1 MARGKGKGGK
11 SSSVGNFIKRTEIT
25 NISVSDGGY
34 EGRDDD
40 DGKVTISWTPA
51 SNTRNRPTGYK
62 VYVDGVLKTT
72 VAYGTNSVDVTGL
85 TTGSSKNISV
95 VPYDAYIEQETAA
108 STATVTAVPKTM
120 TAPTATNVG
129 SGRAYNN
136 GRADVAFTA
145 PGDNGSAIID
155 YTVTSSPGG
164 YTATGASSPIS
175 VTGLQSGVAYTFTV
189 KARNANGSSVASPA
203 SNSITATTVPATPSA
218 PSASSPSAG
227 VDSVSWSAPANG
239 GSGITNYHW
248 ESDDAKSGDT
258 GTGLSVNVNQ
268 EQGTSQSYRVY
279 ATNAN
284 GNSAWSSYSGA
295 ITTTFSFVPFSVFG
309 FSPFAVFGFS
319 PFSVFGFSPF
329 GFSPFSVFGF
339 SPFGFSPFGFSPF
352 GFSPFGFSPFSPY
365 GFATTSYGVKCI
377 DGETYI
383 RLKPGAGTETTDP
396 ATGKKT
402 LVSADGIVV
411 AKQAKDIQI
420 GDTVASVDYSEIDPS
435 APDYEVFNWSSNSLT
450 FVANAETTITDIEE
464 SAKIQT
470 IYFNGDDSAQF
481 TLEHPILVKRT
492 VDGVDNYGF
501 AMVAEIS
508 IGDKIFKY
516 NSVNSSY
523 DEVLITSIDISAGE
537 KTTYTFSAE
546 PVDLIIAGDIVTH
559 NK

>member
-1 MARGKGKGGK
+1 MSKQA
-11 SSSVGNFIKRTEIT
+11 
-25 NISVSDGGY
+25 
-34 EGRDDD
+34 GRMSQGANDFLAPYAP
-40 DGKVTISWTPA
+40 TI
-51 SNTRNRPTGYK
+51 G
-62 VYVDGVLKTT
+62 
-72 VAYGTNSVDVTGL
+72 
-85 TTGSSKNISV
+85 
-95 VPYDAYIEQETAA
+95 
-108 STATVTAVPKTM
+108 
-120 TAPTATNVG
+120 TATNVP

-136 GRADVAFTA
+136 GRADVTFTA
-145 PGDNGSAIID
+145 DGRNAATSF
-155 YTVTSSPGG
+155 TVTSSPGG
-164 YTATGASSPIS
+164 YTGTGASSPIS
-175 VTGLQSGVAYTFTV
+175 VTGLQSNVAYTFTV
-189 KARNANGSSVASPA
+189 TATNGYGTSPASSA
-203 SNSITATTVPATPSA
+203 SNSITATTVPAAPGT

-227 VDSVSWSAPANG
+227 IDNFSFSAPADG
-239 GSGITNYHW
+239 GSAITNYHW
-248 ESDDAKSGDT
+248 ESNDAKSGDL
-258 GTGLSVNVNQ
+258 GTSVSSGNIAQ
-268 EQGTSQSYRVY
+268 EQGTAQAYRVY

-284 GNSAWSSYSGA
+284 GNSDWSAYSNTV
-295 ITTTFSFVPFSVFG
+295 TTTFSFVPFSVFG

-402 LVSADGIVV
+402 LVSADGIIV

-516 NSVNSSY
+516 NPVNSSY
-523 DEVLITSIDISAGE
+523 DEVLITSIDLSAGE

>member
-1 MARGKGKGGK
+1 MSKQA
-11 SSSVGNFIKRTEIT
+11 
-25 NISVSDGGY
+25 
-34 EGRDDD
+34 GRMSQGANDFLAPYAP
-40 DGKVTISWTPA
+40 TI
-51 SNTRNRPTGYK
+51 G
-62 VYVDGVLKTT
+62 
-72 VAYGTNSVDVTGL
+72 
-85 TTGSSKNISV
+85 
-95 VPYDAYIEQETAA
+95 
-108 STATVTAVPKTM
+108 
-120 TAPTATNVG
+120 TATNVP

-136 GRADVAFTA
+136 GRADVTFTA
-145 PGDNGSAIID
+145 DPINAATSF
-155 YTVTSSPGG
+155 TVTSSPGG

-175 VTGLQSGVAYTFTV
+175 VTGLQSNTAYTFTV
-189 KARNANGSSVASPA
+189 TATNGYGTSAASSA
-203 SNSITATTVPATPSA
+203 SNSITATTVPAAPGT

-227 VDSVSWSAPANG
+227 IDTFSFSAPATG
-239 GSGITNYHW
+239 GSAITNYHW
-248 ESDDAKSGDT
+248 ESNDAKSGDL
-258 GTGLSVNVNQ
+258 GTSTSSGNIAQ
-268 EQGTSQSYRVY
+268 EQGTAQAYRVY

-284 GNSAWSSYSGA
+284 GNSDWSAYSNTV
-295 ITTTFSFVPFSVFG
+295 TTTFSFVPFSVFG

-365 GFATTSYGVKCI
+365 GFATTTYGVKCI

-383 RLKPGAGTETTDP
+383 RLKPGAGTEVVDS

-402 LVSADGIVV
+402 LVSSDGIVV
-411 AKQAKDIQI
+411 AKQAKDIEI

-450 FVANAETTITDIEE
+450 FVQNSETTITDIEE

-481 TLEHPILVKRT
+481 TLEHPILVKRSIDN
-492 VDGVDNYGF
+492 VDTYGF
-501 AMVAEIS
+501 AMVAEIT

-516 NSVNSSY
+516 NPVNSSY
-523 DEVLITSIDISAGE
+523 DEVSVTAIDISAGN

-546 PVDLIIAGDIVTH
+546 PADLIIAGDIVTH